1 MDKKSKHNRMN
12 LMNLLKA
19 TGFVFLILILLLIG
33 VLVSL
38 SHFNPSFTSFTMQE
52 NWSELERSEYSLS
65 ENWAPAE
72 EIPEH
77 LKWAVIASEDQR
89 FYDHFGLD
97 VQAIDK
103 AIDERISGERQ
114 RGASTITQQVAKN
127 LFLWP
132 KQSFFRKAVEAVIAL
147 FIEIF
152 WTKERILEVYLNI
165 AEFGPGI
172 YGVAKASDF
181 FFGIS
186 ASELKPGQSARL
198 ATVLPNPKRMRVEPP
213 SPFVKERS
221 KWVLKQ
227 MTQLSGI
234 DYIKKVQ
241 TSLWA
246 RDSLSLRK
254 LPKFNFSGIDSAEKN
269 RLSVDSTGAK
279 KDSVTYDFLPDS
291 ISETDSLTKDSKL

>member
-1 MDKKSKHNRMN
+1 MEKENKKIKILSVSFFKI
-12 LMNLLKA
+12 A
-19 TGFVFLILILLLIG
+19 VFFLLLITLILTG
-33 VLVSL
+33 ILLYL
-38 SHFNPSFTSFTMQE
+38 SHFNPSFTSFTMKE

-65 ENWAPAE
+65 ENWAPAG

-103 AIDERISGERQ
+103 AIDERISGVRQ

-132 KQSFFRKAVEAVIAL
+132 EQSFFRKAVEAVITL

-172 YGVAKASDF
+172 YGVGKASDF
-181 FFGIS
+181 FYGVS

-221 KWVLKQ
+221 QWVLKQ
-227 MTQLSGI
+227 MTQLSGFN
-234 DYIKKVQ
+234 YVKKVQ
-241 TSLWA
+241 KSIRD
-246 RDSLSLRK
+246 RDSLSLRNV
-254 LPKFNFSGIDSAEKN
+254 PKFNFSGIDSAEEN

-279 KDSVTYDFLPDS
+279 KDSVFYDFIPDS
-291 ISETDSLTKDSKL
+291 ISETDSLVKDSNL

>member
-1 MDKKSKHNRMN
+1 MDKKSKLNRMN

-19 TGFVFLILILLLIG
+19 AGFVFLIVILLLIG

-52 NWSELERSEYSLS
+52 NWPELERSEYSLS
-65 ENWAPAE
+65 ENWTPAE

-103 AIDERISGERQ
+103 AIDERISGVRQ

-132 KQSFFRKAVEAVIAL
+132 QQSFFRKAVEAVITL

-172 YGVAKASDF
+172 YGVGKASDF

-234 DYIKKVQ
+234 DYVKKVQ
-241 TSLWA
+241 TSIWA

-254 LPKFNFSGIDSAEKN
+254 LPKFNFSGIDSAEEN

>member
-65 ENWAPAE
+65 EKWAPAE

-114 RGASTITQQVAKN
+114 RGASTITQQIAKN

-132 KQSFFRKAVEAVIAL
+132 EQSFFRKAVEAVIAL

-241 TSLWA
+241 TSIWA